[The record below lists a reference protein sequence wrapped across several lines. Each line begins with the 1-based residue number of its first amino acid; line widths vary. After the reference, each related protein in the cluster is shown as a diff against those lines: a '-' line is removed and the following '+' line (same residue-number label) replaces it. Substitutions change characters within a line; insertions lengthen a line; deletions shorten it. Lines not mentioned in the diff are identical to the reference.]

1 MTIIRTQI
9 MGSYYFFF
17 GNFLLLNYI
26 YIDTTAKIVAT
37 EERIDSIAKKICAV
51 HEKSCTDNTKL
62 RMLEKN
68 RLEAVKAQNNLIKA
82 LEQGIF
88 NAATKS
94 RLDELDTLITQYDFD
109 IQQEKDRQFSF
120 LTVEQIKGYL
130 REFVNPDTT
139 DMAVR
144 KLLINTFVRE
154 VILYDNA
161 VTIIYNFIDN
171 NIPTTVTK
179 EYVENIEQQIESAGP
194 SAVSFIPV
202 RTIRRIFHH

>member
-1 MTIIRTQI
+1 
-9 MGSYYFFF
+9 
-17 GNFLLLNYI
+17 
-26 YIDTTAKIVAT
+26 
-37 EERIDSIAKKICAV
+37 
-51 HEKSCTDNTKL
+51 
-62 RMLEKN
+62 MLEKN

-130 REFVNPDTT
+130 REFLNPDTT

-144 KLLINTFVRE
+144 KLLIDTFVR
-154 VILYDNA
+154 
-161 VTIIYNFIDN
+161 
-171 NIPTTVTK
+171 
-179 EYVENIEQQIESAGP
+179 
-194 SAVSFIPV
+194 
-202 RTIRRIFHH
+202 